1 MDSKRVVPMI
11 IAFWCLMS
19 GVRTSAAQATP
30 DTVLDYER
38 GLTPTEVVDFEA
50 MRQSVRPFK
59 RAAIDAQLP
68 WLPKVTGPLP
78 LYDGDIPNSKA
89 APDLESRSRIYGM
102 DFLDRVS
109 RPSYTVYL
117 PASARASG
125 TAIVI
130 IPGGAYQQL
139 TWSLEGTR
147 TAEALQDRGIA
158 AVLLKYRLP
167 SELTMLDKSI
177 GPLQDA
183 QQALRQI
190 RRHAGIWGIDPH
202 RVGVMG
208 FSAGGHLAAT
218 LGTHFDTVLV
228 PNPDAL
234 SVRPDFM
241 ILCYAVISAVD
252 ATKTNKNAF
261 EALLGPN
268 ASSEQLRR
276 FSNELWVGATTP
288 PTLLMA
294 AENDTS
300 VDIEHS
306 LHFYDAL
313 RRQGVAAKL
322 VLFPQGEHGFIQ
334 LPQDEWR
341 APLWAWLA
349 SNGWMKPQ

>member
-1 MDSKRVVPMI
+1 MDSKRVIPLI
-11 IAFWCLMS
+11 IAFGCLLL
-19 GVRTSAAQATP
+19 GLRASAAQASP
-30 DTVLDYER
+30 ETVLEYER
-38 GLTPTEVVDFEA
+38 GLTPAEVADFEA
-50 MRQSVRPFK
+50 MRQGVRPFK

-102 DFLDRVS
+102 EFLDQVS
-109 RPSYTVYL
+109 RPTYTVYL

-125 TAIVI
+125 TAVVI
-130 IPGGAYQQL
+130 LPGGAYEKL
-139 TWSLEGTR
+139 TWSLEGIR

-167 SELTMLDKSI
+167 SESTMVDRSI

-190 RRHAGIWGIDPH
+190 RRHAEIWGIDPH
-202 RVGVMG
+202 KVGVIG

-218 LGTHFDTVLV
+218 LGTHFQTVLV
-228 PNPDAL
+228 SNPDAM

-241 ILCYAVISAVD
+241 ILCYAVISAAD

-268 ASSEQLRR
+268 ASTEQIRR

-288 PTLLMA
+288 PTLLIA
-294 AENDTS
+294 AQNDTS
-300 VDIEHS
+300 VDVEHS
-306 LHFYDAL
+306 LHFYEAL
-313 RRQGVAAKL
+313 RKQGVAAKL
-322 VLFPQGEHGFIQ
+322 VLFPKGEHGFIQ
-334 LPQDEWR
+334 LSQDEWR

>member
-1 MDSKRVVPMI
+1 MESKRVVLLV
-11 IAFWCLMS
+11 IAICCLML
-19 GVRTSAAQATP
+19 GVKASAAQAAP
-30 DTVLDYER
+30 ETVLQYER
-38 GLTPTEVVDFEA
+38 GLTSTEVADFEA
-50 MRQSVRPFK
+50 MRQSLPRFK
-59 RAAIDAQLP
+59 RAAIEALLP
-68 WLPKVTGPLP
+68 WLPRVTGPLP

-89 APDLESRSRIYGM
+89 APDLESRSRILGM
-102 DFLDRVS
+102 ETLSQVS
-109 RPSYTVYL
+109 RPTYTVYL
-117 PASARASG
+117 PAAARASG

-130 IPGGAYQQL
+130 IPGGAYEEL

-158 AVLLKYRLP
+158 AVLLKYRMP
-167 SELTMLDKSI
+167 SESTMLDKSI

-183 QQALRQI
+183 QQTLRQV
-190 RRHAGIWGIDPH
+190 RRHAEDWGIDPH

-228 PNPDAL
+228 PNPDAM

-241 ILCYAVISAVD
+241 ILCYAVIGATD

-261 EALLGPN
+261 VALLGPN
-268 ASSEQLRR
+268 ASQTQIRR
-276 FSNELWVGATTP
+276 FSNELWVSATTP
-288 PTLLMA
+288 PSLLIA

-300 VDIEHS
+300 VDVEHS

-313 RRQGVAAKL
+313 RKHAVPAKL
-322 VLFPQGEHGFIQ
+322 VLFPQGEHGFFQ
-334 LPQDEWR
+334 LTQDEWR

-349 SNGWMKPQ
+349 SNGWLKP

>member
-1 MDSKRVVPMI
+1 MV
-11 IAFWCLMS
+11 IAFWCLML
-19 GVRTSAAQATP
+19 GVRASAAQATP

-38 GLTPTEVVDFEA
+38 GLTPTEVGDFEA
-50 MRQSVRPFK
+50 MRQSVRPFR

-68 WLPKVTGPLP
+68 WLPRVTGPLP
-78 LYDGDIPNSKA
+78 LYDADIPNSKA

-102 DFLDRVS
+102 DVLDRVS
-109 RPSYTVYL
+109 HPTYTVYL

-125 TAIVI
+125 TAIVV
-130 IPGGAYQQL
+130 IPGGAYEEL
-139 TWSLEGTR
+139 TWSLEGIR

-167 SELTMLDKSI
+167 SESTMLDKSI

-190 RRHAGIWGIDPH
+190 RRHAQVWGIDPH

-228 PNPDAL
+228 PNPDAM
-234 SVRPDFM
+234 SVRPDFI
-241 ILCYAVISAVD
+241 ILCYAVISAAD
-252 ATKTNKNAF
+252 AIKTNKRAF

-268 ASSEQLRR
+268 PSDDLVRR
-276 FSNELWVGATTP
+276 FSNELWVSATTP
-288 PTLLMA
+288 PTLLIA

-300 VDIEHS
+300 VDVEHS

-313 RRQGVAAKL
+313 RKQRVPAKL

-334 LPQDEWR
+334 LTQDEWR
-341 APLWAWLA
+341 APLWAWLT

>member
-1 MDSKRVVPMI
+1 MVSKRAVLVM
-11 IAFWCLMS
+11 IAFRCLMI
-19 GVRTSAAQATP
+19 GVRASAAQATP
-30 DTVLDYER
+30 DTVLDYEL
-38 GLTPTEVVDFEA
+38 GLTPTEVAEFEA
-50 MRQSVRPFK
+50 MRQTVWPFR
-59 RAAIDAQLP
+59 RAVIDAQLP

-89 APDLESRSRIYGM
+89 APDLESRRRIYGM
-102 DFLDRVS
+102 DVLDRVS
-109 RPSYTVYL
+109 RPTYTVYL

-125 TAIVI
+125 TAIVV
-130 IPGGAYQQL
+130 IPGGAYEEL

-158 AVLLKYRLP
+158 AVLLKYRTP
-167 SELTMLDKSI
+167 SESTMVDKSI

-190 RRHAGIWGIDPH
+190 RRHAQIWGIDPH

-228 PNPDAL
+228 PDPDAM

-241 ILCYAVISAVD
+241 ILCYAVISAAD

-261 EALLGPN
+261 EALLGSNP
-268 ASSEQLRR
+268 SDDQVRR
-276 FSNELWVGATTP
+276 FSNELWVSATTP
-288 PTLLMA
+288 PTLLIA

-300 VDIEHS
+300 VDVEHS
-306 LHFYDAL
+306 IHFYDAL
-313 RRQGVAAKL
+313 REKRVPAKL

-334 LPQDEWR
+334 LTQDEWR

-349 SNGWMKPQ
+349 SNGWMRP